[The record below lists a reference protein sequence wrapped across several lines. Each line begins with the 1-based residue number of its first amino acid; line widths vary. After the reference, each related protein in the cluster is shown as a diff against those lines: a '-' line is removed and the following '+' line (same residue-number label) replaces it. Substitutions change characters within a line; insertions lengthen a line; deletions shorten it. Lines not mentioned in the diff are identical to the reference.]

1 MKEQA
6 VKIVKNYKLPTSPGK
21 YYRLVCL
28 TGKNK
33 GISYFIQRKRI
44 VLGRSDKADIQV
56 LDTKSS
62 REHAELALIDN
73 KYVLTDLGSQNGVVV
88 NDLKVSQHSL
98 EDNDKIIIGS
108 TIFKYNIIKVEDLL
122 PHEDSEESEL
132 DEDEYEIEE
141 YEEDEEESEP
151 TKSSKKGKK
160 VEKKDNKVKIIIGV
174 ILAVFLLLPAEEE
187 GGKKPAKKTPQ
198 KGDVIGTVD
207 FGIGKTAD
215 GDIDPENA
223 RKVAA
228 FIHRGQR
235 EFREGNYF
243 RALEQ
248 FRNALNFAP
257 DHPNAGFY
265 FKKTETRLNEH
276 IEQMFEEAAKEVAS
290 LKYRKAL
297 VSYCAIVTY
306 LQDYPDRQEY
316 KDAETNIARVEEL
329 AGMKKGEHKCF

>member
-21 YYRLVCL
+21 YYHLVCL

-62 REHAELALIDN
+62 KEHAELALIDN
-73 KYVLTDLGSQNGVVV
+73 KYVLTDLRSQNGVVV

-122 PHEDSEESEL
+122 PQEVDDEDE
-132 DEDEYEIEE
+132 DEDEYEIKE
-141 YEEDEEESEP
+141 YEDEDAEASEQK
-151 TKSSKKGKK
+151 KSDKKGKK
-160 VEKKDNKVKIIIGV
+160 GEKKDNKVKIIIGV

-187 GGKKPAKKTPQ
+187 GGKKPAKKTPK

-228 FIHRGQR
+228 FIHKGQR
-235 EFREGNYF
+235 EFRKGNYF

-248 FRNALNFAP
+248 FRNALNFTP

-290 LKYRKAL
+290 LKYQKAL
-297 VSYCAIVTY
+297 ISYYAIVTY
-306 LQDYPDRQEY
+306 LQNYPNKQKY
-316 KDAETNIARVEEL
+316 KDAETNIARIEEL
-329 AGMKKGEHKCF
+329 AKMKKNKHKYF

>member
-88 NDLKVSQHSL
+88 NDLKVSQHTL

-122 PHEDSEESEL
+122 PAEVD
-132 DEDEYEIEE
+132 DEDEEASELEE
-141 YEEDEEESEP
+141 YEDEEEEESEP
-151 TKSSKKGKK
+151 DKPSKKNKK
-160 VEKKDNKVKIIIGV
+160 GEKKNNKIMIYAAII
-174 ILAVFLLLPAEEE
+174 LLVALMLPSEES
-187 GGKKPAKKTPQ
+187 GGDKKPKKAPA

-207 FGIGKTAD
+207 FGIGKAVD

-290 LKYRKAL
+290 LKYKKAL